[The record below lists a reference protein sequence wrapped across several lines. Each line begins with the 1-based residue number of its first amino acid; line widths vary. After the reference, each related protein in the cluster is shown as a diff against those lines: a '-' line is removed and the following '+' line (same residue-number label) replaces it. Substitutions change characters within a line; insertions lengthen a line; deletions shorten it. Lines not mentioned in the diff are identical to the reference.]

1 MVILS
6 QLSRVGV
13 ALSLLMLI
21 ASLIVSSTSVR
32 FVLAAVMAAAAVL
45 PVVCGPMRY
54 RLVGIVALA
63 AGIGLAW
70 SLYPAYK
77 GDPAYVKGK
86 VVQAAAFGMEVARAA
101 DKVAVDYNR
110 TPLSLRELGLDLPK
124 GVVADVSFPKDGT
137 ILLVLDVP
145 TLSGSV
151 LQYTPAGTPGARQWR
166 CSGRSVPP
174 ELLPPQ
180 CRESVNPKP

>member
-77 GDPAYVKGK
+77 GDP
-86 VVQAAAFGMEVARAA
+86 
-101 DKVAVDYNR
+101 
-110 TPLSLRELGLDLPK
+110 
-124 GVVADVSFPKDGT
+124 
-137 ILLVLDVP
+137 P
-145 TLSGSV
+145 T
-151 LQYTPAGTPGARQWR
+151 
-166 CSGRSVPP
+166 
-174 ELLPPQ
+174 
-180 CRESVNPKP
+180 

>member
-1 MVILS
+1 MVIWS
-6 QLSRVGV
+6 MFSRI
-13 ALSLLMLI
+13 ALALALLVLV
-21 ASLIVSSTSVR
+21 ASLIISSTSVR
-32 FVLAAVMAAAAVL
+32 FVLAVAMAAAAVL

-70 SLYPAYK
+70 SLYPAFK
-77 GDPAYVKGK
+77 GDPSYVKGK

-124 GVVADVSFPKDGT
+124 GAVADVSFPKDGT

-151 LQYTPAGTPGARQWR
+151 LQYTPTGMPGSRQWR
-166 CSGRSVPP
+166 CSGPSVPP
-174 ELLPPQ
+174 EFLPPQ
-180 CRESVNPKP
+180 CRESVSQKP